1 MARTAKTR
9 IHDARLDAYFPF
21 RGPCAFCGHA
31 DARHRLWDVIC
42 QSPDSDADV
51 VYWYEVPLEAVRLVR
66 EVRPYQLA
74 HRTAAARRH
83 RPGEGVM
90 P

>member
-31 DARHRLWDVIC
+31 DARHRLWDMIC
-42 QSPDSDADV
+42 QSPDSDADMV
-51 VYWYEVPLEAVRLVR
+51 HWCEVPLEAVRLVR
-66 EVRPYQLA
+66 EVRPYQ
-74 HRTAAARRH
+74 RTVRRPYK
-83 RPGEGVM
+83 RRKP
-90 P
+90 